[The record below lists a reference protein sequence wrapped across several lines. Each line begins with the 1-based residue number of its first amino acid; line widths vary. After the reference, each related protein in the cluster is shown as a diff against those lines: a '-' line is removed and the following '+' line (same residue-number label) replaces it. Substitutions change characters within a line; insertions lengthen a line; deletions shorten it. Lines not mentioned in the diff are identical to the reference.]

1 MRQKSAYWV
10 RLGFLY
16 KWSEDQGF
24 PSGVSGKEP
33 ICQCRGHKRWGFYPW
48 IRKIALE
55 EGMATHSSILAW
67 RIPWTYKSGGLQS
80 IKSQIA
86 MMKQLRMYTQIKIL
100 AFCLFRAFRKVRK
113 VSTLRDYGE
122 GRNHCLGQA
131 VDDLLNIPEVSGRRG
146 NV

>member
-1 MRQKSAYWV
+1 
-10 RLGFLY
+10 
-16 KWSEDQGF
+16 
-24 PSGVSGKEP
+24 
-33 ICQCRGHKRWGFYPW
+33 
-48 IRKIALE
+48 
-55 EGMATHSSILAW
+55 MATHSSILAW